1 MSSNNQDHNSQD
13 HKPIPLSIVTMNKM
27 SNNVYAHTC
36 PSSVYYAPTSNQ
48 GVTGEVRPYRTSYD
62 QQLNNKYCYSRQN
75 VIPNRY
81 KS

>member
-1 MSSNNQDHNSQD
+1 MSSSNQE

-36 PSSVYYAPTSNQ
+36 PTGVYYTPTSNQ
-48 GVTGEVRPYRTSYD
+48 GVTGGVIPYRTTYD
-62 QQLNNKYCYSRQN
+62 QHLNNKYCYSRQN

-81 KS
+81 QS

>member
-1 MSSNNQDHNSQD
+1 MSSSNQD

-36 PSSVYYAPTSNQ
+36 PTGVYYAPTSDQ
-48 GVTGEVRPYRTSYD
+48 GVTGGVIQYRTKYD
-62 QQLNNKYCYSRQN
+62 QHLNNKYCYSRQN

-81 KS
+81 QS